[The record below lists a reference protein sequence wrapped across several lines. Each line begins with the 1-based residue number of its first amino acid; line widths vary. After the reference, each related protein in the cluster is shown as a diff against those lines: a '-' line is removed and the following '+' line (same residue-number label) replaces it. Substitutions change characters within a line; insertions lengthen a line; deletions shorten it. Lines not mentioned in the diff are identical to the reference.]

1 MVFERFLD
9 FRMRANVRTLRKNSN
24 TLIESSY
31 DIYKSNEI
39 RFTKDVSTQ
48 SVRAFPRN
56 VENFQT

>member
-39 RFTKDVSTQ
+39 RYLQRMYRRKV
-48 SVRAFPRN
+48 
-56 VENFQT
+56 